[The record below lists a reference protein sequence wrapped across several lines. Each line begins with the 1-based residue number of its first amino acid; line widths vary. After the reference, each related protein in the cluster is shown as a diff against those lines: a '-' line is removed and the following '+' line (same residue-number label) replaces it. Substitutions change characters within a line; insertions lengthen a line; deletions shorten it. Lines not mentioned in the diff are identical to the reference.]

1 MIYSCIFKLYSSTI
15 KHIIKKK
22 ERKTM
27 SKTLFMLYAISN
39 LLFPGYVL
47 GWATPE
53 QNVNNNAKSK
63 VNFIGAIKVHQGNKW
78 DRIENITIDG
88 KCTQIQMRVLPE
100 SLPPVTSNQQTGKN
114 EVVLHDDPNGRAGYT
129 MLKIDLAEIKSLAS
143 VPNLTY
149 IYKTQTGNVT
159 HTSTYVELIITPK
172 DSGLKSYHCLVLD
185 TVKVKWDEKS
195 SAGPVNMETPIGAI
209 ALLEINSM
217 EIAET
222 AAVTPLKKN
231 Q

>member
-1 MIYSCIFKLYSSTI
+1 MIYSCIFTFYSSTM
-15 KHIIKKK
+15 KHMIKKK

-27 SKTLFMLYAISN
+27 SKALFILYAISN
-39 LLFPGYVL
+39 LLLFGSIF

-78 DRIENITIDG
+78 ERIENITIDG
-88 KCTQIQMRVLPE
+88 KCSQIQMRVLPE
-100 SLPPVTSNQQTGKN
+100 SLPPITSNQQTGKN
-114 EVVLHDDPNGRAGYT
+114 EIILKDDPNGRAGYT
-129 MLKIDLAEIKSLAS
+129 MLKIDLAEIKSLES

-149 IYKTQTGNVT
+149 IYKTPTGNVT

-172 DSGLKSYHCLVLD
+172 DSELRPYRCLVPD

-209 ALLEINSM
+209 ALLEINVM
-217 EIAET
+217 EMPAP
-222 AAVTPLKKN
+222 APLVKTN
-231 Q
+231 